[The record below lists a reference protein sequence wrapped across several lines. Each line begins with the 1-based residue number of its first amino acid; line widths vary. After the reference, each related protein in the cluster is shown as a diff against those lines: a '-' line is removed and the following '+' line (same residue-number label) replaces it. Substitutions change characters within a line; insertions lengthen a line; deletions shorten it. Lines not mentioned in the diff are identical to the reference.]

1 MIPDVSIASTNQ
13 TISQKRLK
21 ILYVGMKYNYGK
33 PEQGYS
39 FEHYNFYDSLI
50 RIGHEIIYFDFM
62 TLLHKHGH
70 SGMNNRLMEVVKTEQ
85 PDLMFTFLFT
95 NELDPKVVRE
105 ISKNTDTITLNWF
118 ADDHWRFENFSCF
131 WAPCFNWV
139 VTTAQSA
146 LPKYEQIG
154 YRNVIKSQ
162 WGCNHFLYRKLDL
175 PLKYDVTFVGQPH
188 SNRRQVIETLAK
200 SGIKVN
206 VWGNGQK
213 TGRLSQTEM
222 IEVFNQSRINLNLQ
236 NSFMVG
242 RKNNLTKRFISR
254 CLDFIPYGDQL
265 KVKGSE
271 LYDKFQNFISV
282 DSVSEQ
288 PKSNSQQNY
297 EQIKGRNFEVPGCGG
312 FLLTGKAENLNE
324 YYRIGQEVECFDTNE
339 ELIVQ
344 IKYYL
349 EHEEQRLAIA
359 KAGYERTLNE
369 HTYVHRFTEIF
380 QRIGLISQ
388 EIDYFSNKL

>member
-1 MIPDVSIASTNQ
+1 MIPDLSIASTHQ
-13 TISQKRLK
+13 SMSQKRLK
-21 ILYVGMKYNYGK
+21 ILYVAMKYNYGN

-39 FEHYNFYDSLI
+39 FEHCNFYDSLI
-50 RIGHEIIYFDFM
+50 RIGHEILYFDFM
-62 TLLHKHGH
+62 TLLQQHGH
-70 SGMNNRLMEVVKTEQ
+70 SGMNNRLMEVVKTEK

-105 ISKNTDTITLNWF
+105 ISEDTDTITLNWF

-146 LPKYEQIG
+146 LPKYAQMG
-154 YRNVIKSQ
+154 YHNVIKSQ

-175 PLKYDVTFVGQPH
+175 PFKYDVTFVGQPH
-188 SNRRQVIETLAK
+188 SNRRQIIEILAQ
-200 SGIKVN
+200 SGIKVHA
-206 VWGNGQK
+206 WGNGWK

-222 IEVFNQSRINLNLQ
+222 IEVFNQSRINLNLN

-242 RKNNLTKRFISR
+242 RKNNPTKRFVSR
-254 CLDFIPYGDQL
+254 CLDFIPYGDMV
-265 KVKGSE
+265 KVKGNE
-271 LYDKFQNFISV
+271 FYDKFQDFLSI
-282 DSVSEQ
+282 DSVLERS
-288 PKSNSQQNY
+288 KSNSQLNY

-312 FLLTGKAENLNE
+312 FLLTGKAENLDE
-324 YYRIGQEVECFDTNE
+324 YYRISQEVECFDNNDD
-339 ELIVQ
+339 LIKQ

-349 EHEEQRLAIA
+349 ENQEQRIAIA

-380 QRIGLISQ
+380 QKIGLLNQQI
-388 EIDYFSNKL
+388 YH